1 MNNKFHGVLS
11 LLLILASVFI
21 AIVYMLSKST
31 NWGLVYLGIVV
42 LANPMVL
49 YSYCAKCRCRED
61 ACSHVIPGR
70 LTRLL
75 PTRKAG
81 PYSFMDYLGTAL
93 PLVALFG
100 FPQVWLWQNKALFIA
115 YWSLLLTGLIEIWFR
130 VCRTCSNTN
139 CPNCKLGAEI

>member
-1 MNNKFHGVLS
+1 LRVANKFHGVLS
-11 LLLILASVFI
+11 LLLILASVII
-21 AIVYMLSKST
+21 AIGYMLGKSI

-49 YSYCAKCRCRED
+49 YSYCAKCLCRED
-61 ACSHVIPGR
+61 ACSHVIPGW

-100 FPQVWLWQNKALFIA
+100 FPQIWLWQSKGLLILFWILVTIGLVEI
-115 YWSLLLTGLIEIWFR
+115 LLF
-130 VCRTCSNTN
+130 VCRTCRNAN
-139 CPNCKLGAEI
+139 CPNCTLN